1 MARENP
7 TQAKGQKFFCK
18 GCYLANPAVSVLAMR
33 SQTELTDAFRDAGLK
48 ITPQRLLMF
57 RLLEGNASHP
67 TAEALYEVA
76 RREMPSISLRTVYQ
90 TLNDLASMG
99 ELLQIDLGSGPG
111 RFDPNTEDHHHFICD
126 DCGSIHDVQVD
137 TEATLQADGLEV
149 RTVEVVFRGSCATC
163 VASK

>member
-1 MARENP
+1 MQSP
-7 TQAKGQKFFCK
+7 
-18 GCYLANPAVSVLAMR
+18 SVLT
-33 SQTELTDAFRDAGLK
+33 QAFRDAGLK

-57 RLLEGNASHP
+57 RLLEGNQSHP
-67 TAEALYEVA
+67 TAEALFEIA

-126 DCGSIHDVQVD
+126 ECGSIHDVQVN
-137 TEATLQADGLEV
+137 TAATLSETNVELQV
-149 RTVEVVFRGSCATC
+149 RTVEVVFRGVCANCSHEYHPTNN
-163 VASK
+163 